1 MSQFSQLLHNQH
13 GNDVISEKI
22 EEIRDIRELQD
33 RYESDAEYGQY
44 ADEEEIDYIRNHG
57 ILRSSTS
64 TEIAYSEGQIASQ
77 ARFEESCPY
86 NTEDEKELY
95 DAWYDGYEDGISD
108 DY

>member
-1 MSQFSQLLHNQH
+1 MSKKLSLSAESDKIDEKSEE
-13 GNDVISEKI
+13 ND
-22 EEIRDIRELQD
+22 EIREIQYEA
-33 RYESDAEYGQY
+33 ESDAEYGGY

-95 DAWYDGYEDGISD
+95 DAWYDGYENGISD